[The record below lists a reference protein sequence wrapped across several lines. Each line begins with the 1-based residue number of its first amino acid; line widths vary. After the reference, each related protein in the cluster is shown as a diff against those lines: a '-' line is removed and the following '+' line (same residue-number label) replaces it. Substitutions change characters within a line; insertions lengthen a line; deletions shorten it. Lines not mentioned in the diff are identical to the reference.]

1 MGITLTEKA
10 ANEVKRI
17 IADQKL
23 EPETVLR
30 VGVTGGGCSGFS
42 YALGFDKQ
50 FDAEGR
56 QQVRVSRRAGRR
68 RQEERA
74 VPRRH
79 DGRLLRRHREARLH
93 VRQSE
98 RGQDLRLRQ
107 LVPGLI
113 GPVVSARRFVSFTR
127 LVTTVSRWP
136 GWQAVNL
143 PSGRDK
149 LGFK

>member
-1 MGITLTEKA
+1 MGIVLTEKA

-42 YALGFDKQ
+42 YALGFDKKY
-50 FDAEGR
+50 DEE
-56 QQVRVSRRAGRR
+56 VDSKYEYPRRACRR
-68 RQEERA
+68 RQEERP

-79 DGRLLRRHREARLH
+79 DGRLLRRHRSTRLH

-98 RGQDLRLRQ
+98 RREDLRLRQ
-107 LVPGLI
+107 LVPGI
-113 GPVVSARRFVSFTR
+113 GRYDRTWNDAVFGPVPFTGAGSFY
-127 LVTTVSRWP
+127 LGSP
-136 GWQAVNL
+136 G
-143 PSGRDK
+143 R
-149 LGFK
+149 